1 MIDQQVVAQI
11 LGFLSF
17 ALGIYTFYQKDD
29 KKLKIIMV
37 VFSLNHMIHFIL
49 LGSIVSALSA
59 LLSAI
64 RTTTSIYI
72 SSTKV
77 AILFILLG
85 LCSGFY
91 LADSIW
97 DLWAVL
103 GMSLGT
109 YAVFVLKG
117 IPMRIVFVLGAM
129 CWLINNILV
138 GSIGGVLLEA
148 TLITVN
154 VTTIVRLLRDNR
166 LAVELKEKAVEL

>member
-1 MIDQQVVAQI
+1 
-11 LGFLSF
+11 
-17 ALGIYTFYQKDD
+17 
-29 KKLKIIMV
+29 MV
-37 VFSLNHMIHFIL
+37 L

-97 DLWAVL
+97 DLWGVL
-103 GMSLGT
+103 GISLGT
-109 YAVFVLKG
+109 YAIFVLKG
-117 IPMRIVFVLGAM
+117 IPMRIVLGAV

-154 VTTIVRLLRDNR
+154 VTTIIRLLRDNR